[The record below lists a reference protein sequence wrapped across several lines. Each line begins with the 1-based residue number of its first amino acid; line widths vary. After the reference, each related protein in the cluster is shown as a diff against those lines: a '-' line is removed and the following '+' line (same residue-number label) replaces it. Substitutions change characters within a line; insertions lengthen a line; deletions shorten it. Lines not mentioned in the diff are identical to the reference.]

1 MNGISM
7 HAEIS
12 TPTETTQPS
21 GTNSAG
27 VLGLVDSNR
36 KRQVQ
41 K

>member
-1 MNGISM
+1 M

-12 TPTETTQPS
+12 TPTETTQS
-21 GTNSAG
+21 SEINSAG